1 MVLERGDRLPGK
13 FASRNQF
20 EIHVEIKTRARY
32 LRHFATSDGVYTLS
46 QMGLSCLLLTSDPAL
61 LQMMRHNCIAAEVD
75 LELRTNAASAIE
87 LSTRRHLDGFMID
100 RDDVS
105 GAMDVL
111 PGIRSSG
118 SNQRSVVFVVVNDTT
133 SIDTAFKAGANFVL
147 SKPVQD
153 TVLRGFLEIAVGRM
167 EREHRRYFRHKL
179 SVPIWLFCNTGESFA
194 GEIMNLSEG
203 GLTLA
208 PFGPAAVQGVVTVQ
222 FELPSAES
230 QTFKARAEVIWNDAH
245 AVGLRFLRVAPEC
258 RSNFAAWLD
267 SLEAQL
273 QFHQS
278 TQPGNPA

>member
-1 MVLERGDRLPGK
+1 VTRPPPWND
-13 FASRNQF
+13 ASRNQF
-20 EIHVEIKTRARY
+20 EIPVEIKTRARY
-32 LRHFATSDGVYTLS
+32 LRHFANPDGVYTLS
-46 QMGLSCLLLTSDPAL
+46 KMGLSCLLLTSDPAL
-61 LQMMRHNCIAAEVD
+61 LEMMRHSCIAAAVD
-75 LELRTNAASAIE
+75 LELRIDAASAIE
-87 LSTRRHLDGFMID
+87 LSARRHLDGFMID

-111 PGIRSSG
+111 PRIRSSG
-118 SNQRSVVFVVVNDTT
+118 SNHRSVVFVVVNDTT

-147 SKPVQD
+147 AKPVQD
-153 TVLRGFLEIAVGRM
+153 TVLRGFLDIAVGRM
-167 EREHRRYFRHKL
+167 EREHRRYFRHKV
-179 SVPIWLFCNTGESFA
+179 SVPILLFCNTGESFA
-194 GEIMNLSEG
+194 GKIMNVSEG
-203 GLTLA
+203 GLALA
-208 PFGPAAVQGVVTVQ
+208 PFGPAAVQGAVTVQ

-230 QTFKARAEVIWNDAH
+230 QTFKAKAEVVWNDAH